1 MGISCSIT
9 LYVMYGYRNV
19 SYASS
24 LYYYYYYYFIHN
36 FIFPYSL
43 FFLFTCL
50 YVCVVVRAYVRVL
63 FDNLF

>member
-1 MGISCSIT
+1 
-9 LYVMYGYRNV
+9 MYGYRNV

-43 FFLFTCL
+43 FFLSTCL